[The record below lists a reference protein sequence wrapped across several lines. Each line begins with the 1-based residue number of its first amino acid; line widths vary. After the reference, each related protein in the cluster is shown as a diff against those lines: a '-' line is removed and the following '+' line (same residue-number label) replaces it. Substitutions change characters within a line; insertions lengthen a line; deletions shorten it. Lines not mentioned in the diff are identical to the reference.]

1 MKKYKILLLVT
12 VAFLLGANSCGDF
25 LEVNPK
31 QSLDQGTLTKPSDM
45 EGFVTAAYARL
56 TENDPRDSYIGNWFW
71 GSMRADDAYK
81 GGGGEGD
88 VDGWHHM
95 ETFTNMLPTR
105 QPMDASWYLACQ
117 QLGRCN
123 TAIQRLNEISEEDFP
138 KKNIRIGEMK
148 FIRAYTMFHMKLYWK
163 YIPYIDENITG
174 VSANFEAV
182 PNRDKN
188 YPDDQYLWE
197 KILAD
202 FKDSEDRL
210 PLKHEPATEL
220 GRVTKN
226 AATAMVGKTLMFM
239 AYKQD
244 NRHQVIEVDK
254 AKLNEALTYFKKLTD
269 QEGANLN
276 LIKDFGNNFDHT
288 FDNRSEE
295 SIWEIQYS
303 INDGSNA
310 GGKIDR
316 NTGLSH
322 PHDWGGFLCCG
333 FDQMSYTMANAFK
346 TGTDG
351 LPLFDTYNNDGYGDY
366 IKLPGGGN
374 DVDKINSGNKAYFD
388 QYNFDPRISHTT
400 AIPGHPFKY
409 DPDLIFTARGI
420 RDAAVYGYLKSI
432 KDIPH
437 PDCGCLMQDGWSY
450 NSMNKK
456 MIRYA
461 EVLLLK
467 AEVHIQR
474 NELNEALKL
483 INQVRARAGSADTK
497 SRLRQKDGTANL
509 SYKCEEYQPG
519 VNCTW
524 DTDFAWKALEWEMR
538 LEFAGEGRRFFDLL
552 RWGKLEKTMNAYF
565 AVEKNRFGWMNT
577 AYFTAGRDEYV
588 PIPQPQINWAK
599 GNYTQNVGY

>member
-1 MKKYKILLLVT
+1 MKKYKILLIVT
-12 VAFLLGANSCGDF
+12 LAFLLGANSCGDF
-25 LEVNPK
+25 LDVTPK
-31 QSLDQGTLTKPSDM
+31 QILDEGILTKPEDM
-45 EGFVTAAYARL
+45 EGFVTAAYAKL

-71 GSMRADDAYK
+71 GSMRSDDAYK
-81 GGGGEGD
+81 GGGGTGD
-88 VDGWHHM
+88 VDGWYYM
-95 ETFTNMLPTR
+95 ETFTNMIPNR

-123 TAIQRLNEISEEDFP
+123 TAIQRLNAISEEEFP
-138 KKNIRIGEMK
+138 KKNIRIGEAK
-148 FIRAYTMFHMKLYWK
+148 FIRAFTMFNMKIYWK
-163 YIPYIDENITG
+163 YIPYIDENVTG
-174 VSANFEAV
+174 TSADFEAV
-182 PNRDKN
+182 PNRDKSQPN
-188 YPDDQYLWE
+188 DQYLWE

-202 FKDSEDRL
+202 FKDCESRL
-210 PLKHEPATEL
+210 PHEHGNEI

-226 AATAMVGKTLMFM
+226 AATAMIAKTLIFM
-239 AYKQD
+239 AYEQND
-244 NRHQVIEVDK
+244 RHQVVNINK
-254 AKLNEALTYFKKLTD
+254 ARFEEALPYLEKLTA
-269 QEGANLN
+269 QEGSALD
-276 LIKDFGNNFDHT
+276 LCKDFGDNFDHT
-288 FDNRSEE
+288 MDNVTKE

-303 INDGSNA
+303 INDGSNW

-346 TGTDG
+346 TGANG
-351 LPLFDTYNNDGYGDY
+351 LPLFDTYNNDSYGDY
-366 IKLPGGGN
+366 IKQPGGGD
-374 DVDKINSGNKAYFD
+374 DVAIINAGNKPYFD

-420 RDAAVYGYLKSI
+420 RNPETYGYLKSI

-437 PDCGCLMQDGWSY
+437 PDCNCLMQDGWSY

-467 AEVHIQR
+467 AEVHLQ
-474 NELNEALKL
+474 LNQLDKALEL
-483 INQVRARAGSADTK
+483 INKVRARAGSADTQV
-497 SRLRQKDGTANL
+497 RLKQKNGTPNL
-509 SYKCEEYQPG
+509 SYKCEEYKPG

-538 LEFAGEGRRFFDLL
+538 LEMAGEGRRFFDLQ
-552 RWGKLEKTMNAYF
+552 RWGKLEKTMNDYF
-565 AVEKNRFGWMNT
+565 AVEKQRFAWMNI
-577 AYFTAGRDEYV
+577 ARFTAGRDEYS
-588 PIPQPQINWAK
+588 PIPQPQMNWAK
-599 GNYTQNVGY
+599 GNYTQNPGY